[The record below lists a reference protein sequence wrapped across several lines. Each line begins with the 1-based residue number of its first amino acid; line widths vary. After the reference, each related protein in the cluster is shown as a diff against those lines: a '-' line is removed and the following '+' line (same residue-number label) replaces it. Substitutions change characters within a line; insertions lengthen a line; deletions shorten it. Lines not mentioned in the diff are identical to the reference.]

1 MKKSKSNIV
10 KILLFSVLLLLLLL
24 LLLLWSLTGLAAE
37 AINQESVYI
46 ITETELATLEQNS
59 NRLLENSKQLTTELE
74 TARQQLKISE
84 QASTEAK
91 LQKELLQKQLIE
103 QQALLKNQEDLLQQ
117 TQKSL
122 KTSAPEALRE
132 IGMKMDVE
140 KYIRGISY
148 GVSKR
153 IVNNMY
159 IGLRG
164 EYDWKDNQFGMW
176 LTYQY

>member
-10 KILLFSVLLLLLLL
+10 KTLLFSVLLLLLLL
-24 LLLLWSLTGLAAE
+24 WPLTGLAAE
-37 AINQESVYI
+37 AINQEPVYI

-91 LQKELLQKQLIE
+91 LQKELLQKQLSE

-132 IGMKMDVE
+132 IGLKMDVE
-140 KYIRGISY
+140 QYIRGISY

-153 IVNNMY
+153 IVNNKY